1 MSSFHRGEF
10 NQDEVTSGPTNS
22 TGANRRAVTPVYP
35 IVTDYRVTDG
45 PQYDPPRTA
54 RAPLRRYKSVP
65 HPCPVF
71 VSAPG
76 GGAFGGE
83 MTTKPVERIRAA
95 LLQVYPD
102 AWVAG
107 RVSDPEMDE
116 IIRFVCDQYDLIRA
130 ESADD

>member
-1 MSSFHRGEF
+1 
-10 NQDEVTSGPTNS
+10 
-22 TGANRRAVTPVYP
+22 
-35 IVTDYRVTDG
+35 
-45 PQYDPPRTA
+45 
-54 RAPLRRYKSVP
+54 
-65 HPCPVF
+65 
-71 VSAPG
+71 
-76 GGAFGGE
+76 